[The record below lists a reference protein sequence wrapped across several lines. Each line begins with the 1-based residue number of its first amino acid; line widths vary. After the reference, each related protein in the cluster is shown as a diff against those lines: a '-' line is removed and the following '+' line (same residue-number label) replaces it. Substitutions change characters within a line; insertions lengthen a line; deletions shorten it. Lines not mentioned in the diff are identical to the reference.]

1 MSKKNTYSRKWR
13 DYVKAVKIVAADTI
27 TGSSTV
33 EEAKKKVADDLVKT
47 MKQQRKRVAAQPRI
61 K

>member
-27 TGSSTV
+27 PGSSEV
-33 EEAKKKVADDLVKT
+33 EKARKKVTEDLSKT

>member
-27 TGSSTV
+27 TGSSEV
-33 EEAKKKVADDLVKT
+33 EKARKKVTEDLSKT
-47 MKQQRKRVAAQPRI
+47 MKQ
-61 K
+61 

>member
-1 MSKKNTYSRKWR
+1 MSKKNTYSRKWKA
-13 DYVKAVKIVAADTI
+13 YVKAARIAASDAV
-27 TGSSTV
+27 TGTNTV
-33 EEAKKKVADDLVKT
+33 EETKKKVTDVLVKT

>member
-27 TGSSTV
+27 TGSSEV
-33 EEAKKKVADDLVKT
+33 EKVRKKVTEDLSKT

>member
-13 DYVKAVKIVAADTI
+13 DYVKAVRIVATDKVA
-27 TGSSTV
+27 GSSAV
-33 EEAKKKVADDLVKT
+33 EEAKKKVEDDLVKT